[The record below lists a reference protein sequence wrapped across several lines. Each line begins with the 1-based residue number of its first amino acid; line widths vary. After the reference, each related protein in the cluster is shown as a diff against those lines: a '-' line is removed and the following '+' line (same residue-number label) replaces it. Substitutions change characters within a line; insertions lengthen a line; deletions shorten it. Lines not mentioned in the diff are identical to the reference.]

1 MAAWTDLLDERARHL
16 LKVLIECHIRDGA
29 PIGSR
34 MLASESGLDISST
47 TVRAI
52 MAELEELGLVASP
65 HTSAGR
71 IPTARGYRL
80 FIDSLLTCDPP
91 AQDEIERLRGLLSGD
106 TSLQGLA
113 VSVSALLSGV
123 SSLAAVVMVPAR
135 ERLILRHIELLRMN
149 DEQVL
154 AVMVIDRQDVRST
167 VVSTGRRFT
176 QAELRAAANYLN
188 ATFAGRDLGEIRYT
202 LLRELRA
209 AQRDMDRIVY
219 EAMRLAERALDTQKD
234 EGGDVVVSGQT
245 RLMEFQELSD
255 LDRLRQLFETFDEK
269 RKILHLL
276 DQCMRNSSGVQV
288 MIGEESGVDVLDECS
303 VVTATY
309 DTGRGGRG
317 VIGVIGP
324 TRMAYRRV
332 IPLVDITARMVS
344 AALNRSH

>member
-154 AVMVIDRQDVRST
+154 AVMH
-167 VVSTGRRFT
+167 GRFH
-176 QAELRAAANYLN
+176 RAA
-188 ATFAGRDLGEIRYT
+188 FHAGRVARRRQLSQRHFRRTRSGRDPVYPAEGTPR
-202 LLRELRA
+202 RA
-209 AQRDMDRIVY
+209 A
-219 EAMRLAERALDTQKD
+219 
-234 EGGDVVVSGQT
+234 
-245 RLMEFQELSD
+245 
-255 LDRLRQLFETFDEK
+255 
-269 RKILHLL
+269 
-276 DQCMRNSSGVQV
+276 
-288 MIGEESGVDVLDECS
+288 
-303 VVTATY
+303 
-309 DTGRGGRG
+309 
-317 VIGVIGP
+317 
-324 TRMAYRRV
+324 
-332 IPLVDITARMVS
+332 
-344 AALNRSH
+344 

>member
-1 MAAWTDLLDERARHL
+1 MAVEAEMLNERARHL
-16 LKVLIECHIRDGA
+16 LKVLVECHIRDGA
-29 PIGSR
+29 PVGSR
-34 MLASESGLDISST
+34 ALATASGLDISSA
-47 TVRAI
+47 TVRAV
-52 MAELEELGLVASP
+52 MAELEERGFIASP

-71 IPTARGYRL
+71 IPTVRGYRL

-123 SSLAAVVMVPAR
+123 SSLAAVMMVPAR
-135 ERLILRHIELLRMN
+135 ERMILRHIELLPMN
-149 DEQVL
+149 DAQVL
-154 AVMVIDRQDVRST
+154 TLLVIDRHDVRSA

-176 QAELRAAANYLN
+176 PAELRAAANYLN
-188 ATFAGRDLGEIRYT
+188 ATFAGRDLGEIRRT

-219 EAMRLAERALDTQKD
+219 EAMRLAEQALEIGQG
-234 EGGDVVVSGQT
+234 EGDVVVTGQT

-255 LDRLRQLFETFDEK
+255 LDRLRRLFETFDEK
-269 RKILHLL
+269 RKVLHLL
-276 DQCMRNSSGVQV
+276 DQCLRDGGVQV
-288 MIGEESGVDVLDECS
+288 MIGRESGVAVFDECS

-309 DTGRGGRG
+309 DIGHGEKG
-317 VIGVIGP
+317 VLGVIGP
-324 TRMAYRRV
+324 TRMPYRRV

-344 AALNRSH
+344 AALNRRH

>member
-16 LKVLIECHIRDGA
+16 LKVLVECHIREGV
-29 PIGSR
+29 PIGSK
-34 MLASESGLDISST
+34 MLAGESRLDISST
-47 TVRAI
+47 TVRAV
-52 MAELEELGLVASP
+52 MAELEERGLVASP

-91 AQDEIERLRGLLSGD
+91 AQEAIERLRGLLIGD

-154 AVMVIDRQDVRST
+154 ALMVIDRQDVRST

-176 QAELRAAANYLN
+176 HSELRAAANYLN

-219 EAMRLAERALDTQKD
+219 EAMRLADRILGMEQD
-234 EGGDVVVSGQT
+234 EGNVVVSGQT

-288 MIGEESGVDVLDECS
+288 MIGEESGVDVLDDCS

-309 DTGRGGRG
+309 DTGRGGKG

>member
-1 MAAWTDLLDERARHL
+1 MAAWTDMLDERARHL
-16 LKVLIECHIRDGA
+16 LKVLVECHIREGA

-34 MLASESGLDISST
+34 ALASASGLDISST
-47 TVRAI
+47 TVRAV
-52 MAELEELGLVASP
+52 MAELEERGLVASP

-71 IPTARGYRL
+71 VPTARGYRL

-91 AQDEIERLRGLLSGD
+91 AQEEIERLRGLLVGD

-123 SSLAAVVMVPAR
+123 SSLAAVMMVPAR
-135 ERLILRHIELLRMN
+135 ERLILRHIELLQMSA
-149 DEQVL
+149 EQVL
-154 AVMVIDRQDVRST
+154 TLMVIDRRDVRST

-176 QAELRAAANYLN
+176 PAELRAAANYLN
-188 ATFAGRDLGEIRYT
+188 ATFAGRDLGEIRQT

-219 EAMRLAERALDTQKD
+219 EAMRLAEQAL
-234 EGGDVVVSGQT
+234 ESENGEGDVVVSGQT

-255 LDRLRQLFETFDEK
+255 IERLRQLFETFDEK

-276 DQCMRNSSGVQV
+276 DQCMRNSGVQV
-288 MIGEESGVDVLDECS
+288 MIGEESGVDVFDDCS
-303 VVTATY
+303 VVTAPY
-309 DTGRGGRG
+309 DTGRGGKG

-332 IPLVDITARMVS
+332 IPLVEITARMVS